1 MPSDL
6 STSVRQFVVRRA
18 GNRCEYCLLPQ
29 SFALHKHEPDHIV
42 PRQHG
47 GNTDERNLALS
58 CMYCNRYKG
67 PNVGSFDPQTGT
79 LVPFFNPR
87 TQDWNSHF
95 ELEKGVIR
103 ALTAEARVTVKI
115 LRFNDEERI
124 AERQRLIELDLY
136 E

>member
-6 STSVRQFVVRRA
+6 SAGVRQLVVQRA

-29 SFALHKHEPDHIV
+29 SFSLHKHEPDHIV
-42 PRQHG
+42 PRQHD
-47 GNTDERNLALS
+47 GNTDKRNLALS
-58 CMYCNRYKG
+58 CMHCNRYKG
-67 PNVGSFDPQTGT
+67 PNVGSFDPQTGA

-87 TQDWNSHF
+87 TQDWNRHF
-95 ELEKGVIR
+95 KLEKGVIR